1 MEAIDKIADS
11 VNEIFRTN
19 GEGCKNRLSFH
30 LSATMP
36 GLPTVPMWF
45 GVGQKFKVK
54 SSIMNYELLTDI

>member
-1 MEAIDKIADS
+1 MKYFEQMERAARTAS
-11 VNEIFRTN
+11 V
-19 GEGCKNRLSFH
+19 H

-54 SSIMNYELLTDI
+54 SSIMHYELLTDI